1 MMLPKNY
8 ASTDNKERV
17 RKEDT
22 ELIKKEFL
30 KKKRKLKYLGMPSG
44 EMRDILAWQNYI
56 DKSSAIEIDPKQRSE
71 LVLNV
76 IKNNLQDKVKVLFG
90 DVEEILIKGKDKFS
104 NKLDFPYDIVFLD
117 CFGTILYKEH
127 RRIKAI
133 ASLIEKQKGYP
144 FLLLITFN
152 LRERN
157 YCKNSVIGVFNKI
170 QKELCGFY
178 IHHDSVKKHIR
189 SIMDWYKSDKTDE
202 MYRQKLFVP
211 YFLKTTAEEY
221 GFKIHVYPPIF
232 YFGFNN
238 SPMIHFSFKLMPE
251 AGSPTRAISE
261 QTILDIINLNINEA
275 SRNRVFVRK
284 TQAPSLNI

>member
-1 MMLPKNY
+1 MLPKNY